1 MRPFRWAASG
11 ILAGGLALGLV
22 GLGRGQQQQ
31 MLQYGFEGREPVLV
45 QGPAD
50 AAYKETAHA
59 LSDEYAH
66 SGQRSEHIQ
75 LQAEA
80 GHFIHY
86 TYDLGKAPVSDDLN
100 VSLWLKANRPGLQL
114 LCRVVL
120 PRERDPNDPGQPLT
134 SVLRGDDYKLVGRW
148 QQLTLHQAVKRL
160 REQQQFLQNELK
172 RDVDVTDAY
181 VDRIL
186 LNLYG
191 GPGTTDVWVDD
202 LEAGPVSEALSA
214 GPNRAVPGQPAVRRR
229 AAEVQLSGN
238 RLLVAGQG
246 FFLRGIRHT
255 GTPLKTLRD
264 AGFNTVW
271 LDESAPAGLVE
282 DAVNLGFW
290 IVPSVTPPGLPGQD
304 DGRRL
309 VRGQLTSRDAFART
323 VSRFLDEEGV
333 LCWDLGSN
341 LDAEQFRTVH
351 LAADAFRQADPMRPL
366 AVDVWDGLQR
376 YSRGVDS
383 VLLGIHRWPLMTG
396 LELPAYRDW
405 LTQRRRLASPETYC
419 WTWVQTHLPDWF
431 TTVAYERPGTANF
444 SEPIGPQAEQV
455 RLLTYTAV
463 ASGCRGLGFWSD
475 RFLADSHAGRDRL
488 LALAQLNLE
497 LKMLEPLLV
506 DAKEPEWVD
515 TTVPEVKAA
524 VLRTRNS
531 RAILVLPVWMGP
543 GAQYVTPQA
552 GAAELGITVPQVPA
566 NAQAWEVTPARVRS
580 YPCERVLGGTRV
592 LVRDFNLTTAL
603 VLTSDLGPTGLV
615 VRFQDQQRRMGKI
628 AAQWAHDQALEELD
642 KVGKV
647 NDALEALGRPL
658 PDGKAL
664 LGRAREF
671 LDRCGKH
678 RLNGEHAA
686 AYEDAQLAQRALR
699 VLMRA
704 HWERAVKEMDSPV
717 ASPYAVSFFTLPRH
731 WQFVDEILRR
741 RAGANVLPDGGFET
755 PPEQRP
761 DGWKVQE
768 VPTLDPVVPL
778 ARRVAE
784 APKEGKQ
791 CLMLQ
796 VRPKDPLLVPAA
808 LERTFLAL
816 NSPPVKLPP
825 GTLVRISAWI
835 KSGVAVSP
843 DGALLYDS
851 AGGEP
856 LALRVQPTADWKR
869 YYLYRRVPASG
880 TISLT
885 LATTGLGAVYFDDV
899 RIEPLVPRDG
909 QPNQLA
915 PRPRAAAPR

>member
-1 MRPFRWAASG
+1 MGPFRWAAG
-11 ILAGGLALGLV
+11 AILAGGLALALV
-22 GLGRGQQQQ
+22 GPGRGQQQQ
-31 MLQYGFEGREPVLV
+31 ILRYGFEARDPVLV
-45 QGPAD
+45 QGAAD

-59 LSDEYAH
+59 LTDEHAY
-66 SGQRSEHIQ
+66 SGQRSEHVQ
-75 LQAEA
+75 FQAEA

-86 TYDLGKAPVSDDLN
+86 TFDLGKAPVSDDLN
-100 VSLWLKANRPGLQL
+100 VSLRLKSNRPGLQL

-134 SVLRGDDYKLVGRW
+134 AVLRGDDDYKLVGRW
-148 QQLTLHQAVKRL
+148 QLLTLSQAVKRL
-160 REQQQFLQNELK
+160 REQQQLLQNDLR

-181 VDRIL
+181 VDRII

-191 GPGTTDVWVDD
+191 GPGATDVWVDD
-202 LEAGPVSEALSA
+202 LEAGPLTEMPPAA
-214 GPNRAVPGQPAVRRR
+214 AANRGAPGRPAVRRR
-229 AAEVQLSGN
+229 AAAVQLSGTK
-238 RLLVAGQG
+238 LLVAGQG

-290 IVPSVTPPGLPGQD
+290 VVPTVTPPDLPGPD
-304 DGRRL
+304 GGRRL
-309 VRGQLTSRDAFART
+309 VQGQLTARDAFAKT
-323 VSRFLDEEGV
+323 VARFLDEEGV

-341 LDAEQFRTVH
+341 LDYERFGAVNKAAE
-351 LAADAFRQADPMRPL
+351 AFRQADPMRPL

-376 YSRGVDS
+376 YSRGVDP

-396 LELPAYRDW
+396 LELAAYCNW
-405 LTQRRRLASPETYC
+405 LTQRRRLATPETFC

-431 TTVAYERPGTANF
+431 TTVAYQRPGSANF
-444 SEPIGPQAEQV
+444 NEPIGPQAEQV

-463 ASGCRGLGFWSD
+463 ASGFRGLGFWSD

-506 DAKEPEWVD
+506 AAKEPEWID
-515 TTVPEVKAA
+515 TTLPEVKAA
-524 VLRTRNS
+524 VLRTG

-543 GAQYVTPQA
+543 GSQFVTAQGSAP
-552 GAAELGITVPQVPA
+552 ELGLVVPQVPA

-592 LVRDFNLTTAL
+592 KVRDFNLTTAL

-628 AAQWAHDQALEELD
+628 AAQWAHDQAVEELN
-642 KVGKV
+642 KVVPV

-671 LDRCGKH
+671 LARCEKDR
-678 RLNGEHAA
+678 RNGEHAA
-686 AYEDAQLAQRALR
+686 AYQDAQMAQRALR

-704 HWERAVKEMDSPV
+704 HWERAVKELDTPV

-731 WQFVDEILRR
+731 WQFVDEILSRR
-741 RAGANVLPDGGFET
+741 VTANVLPGGGFEA
-755 PPEQRP
+755 PPEQRS
-761 DGWKVQE
+761 DGWRLQE
-768 VPTLDPVVPL
+768 VPTLDPVVPR
-778 ARRVAE
+778 ARRVAQ

-791 CLMLQ
+791 CLLLE
-796 VRPKDPLLVPAA
+796 VKAKDPLLPPAA

-816 NSPPVKLPP
+816 HSPAVRLPP
-825 GTLVRISAWI
+825 GTIVRISAWV
-835 KSGVAVSP
+835 KAGVTVSP

-856 LALRVQPTADWKR
+856 LALRINATPDWKR
-869 YYLYRRVPASG
+869 YYFYRRVPASG
-880 TISLT
+880 SLSVT
-885 LATTGLGAVYFDDV
+885 LATTGLGAVFFDDV
-899 RIEPLVPRDG
+899 RIEPLVPRD
-909 QPNQLA
+909 A
-915 PRPRAAAPR
+915 PPTAAR